1 MSDGKYK
8 VSTQA
13 NITILD
19 INDNSP
25 RFTSPTV
32 FYSWTNDTII
42 GYVQATDDDSRS
54 KISYFVGPM
63 QNAKSNW
70 HLSIKQ
76 DWFLKKVVLE
86 YGIWNCNFVKNSVH
100 RVYIKIDLLLMCTPT

>member
-1 MSDGKYK
+1 M
-8 VSTQA
+8 STQA

-54 KISYFVGPM
+54 KISYFVGTPSNYIHLHHRTGNLSLNKKYWSLM
-63 QNAKSNW
+63 QLDELDLNLGRFN
-70 HLSIKQ
+70 
-76 DWFLKKVVLE
+76 
-86 YGIWNCNFVKNSVH
+86 
-100 RVYIKIDLLLMCTPT
+100 KIEDTR